1 MSVKSRRQQ
10 IEEMLLDSPNDP
22 FLLYGLAMEWSSA
35 GEDESALRTF
45 SSLLQLDADY
55 VPAYLQAGQLLAR
68 RDRTDEA
75 RKMFQRGIEAARRT
89 GNEHALGEMQGFL
102 DGLD

>member
-1 MSVKSRRQQ
+1 MSVKSRKEQ
-10 IEEMLLDSPNDP
+10 IEEMLLESPDDP
-22 FLLYGLAMEWSSA
+22 FLLYGLAMENVSA
-35 GEDESALRTF
+35 GDDETALRTF
-45 SSLLQLDADY
+45 SRLVQLDRDY
-55 VPAYLQAGQLLAR
+55 VPAYHQAGQLLAR

-75 RKMFQRGIEAARRT
+75 KTMFQQGIEAARRT